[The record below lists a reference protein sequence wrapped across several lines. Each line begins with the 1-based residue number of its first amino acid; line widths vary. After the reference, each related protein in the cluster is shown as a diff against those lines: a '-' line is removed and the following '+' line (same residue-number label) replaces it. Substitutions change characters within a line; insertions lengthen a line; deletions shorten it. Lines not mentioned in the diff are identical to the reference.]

1 MRECPFCKAGP
12 SRLRVIGK
20 WGSGRGVCRRRV
32 AYVMCLGCFA
42 RGPTADGFKYDVRN
56 AYPTDAA
63 REKLHAK
70 AIELWDGTSPIV
82 TGELK
87 LESEVAK

>member
-1 MRECPFCKAGP
+1 MRACPFCKAGP

-20 WGSGRGVCRRRV
+20 WGSGRGAYRRRV

-42 RGPTADGFKYDVRN
+42 RGPIADGLEYDVRN

-63 REKLHAK
+63 KKKLHNK
-70 AIELWDGTSPIV
+70 AIELWDAASPV
-82 TGELK
+82 VAGELK
-87 LESEVAK
+87 LESEVAE